1 MRANRWKRF
10 ARPVWLA
17 FAVATRATVLVG
29 ALIVACDAASAQQIT
44 GQPGAVS
51 ARAVVSMTGM
61 AVFEQIHG
69 LTNHPQK
76 AIQAPWPLGRTNGA
90 AQQTGAASSPA
101 APSAGALLGP
111 LGASGP
117 ATAINAAAAAAVQSP
132 PPAISFQAILDN
144 NTLIPPDTQGAVG
157 PNHVMTTLNSQVR
170 VQDRRGTNISTVSL
184 NNFWKAVG
192 NPDVFDPHLEYDSFN
207 DRWIFSAAAN
217 GMTDKSSVL
226 LAVSQNGD
234 PTGNWYLFRVDADPS
249 NVGWADYD
257 TLGFNKDWIV
267 VSVNMFPISFL
278 DPRLYIGENI
288 YVFSKTNLYANG
300 SGQFTL
306 FQDNSGVGFTMVPAG
321 TITGPV
327 GSEVLNLAAAY
338 TAPTNDWGPEDPFLF
353 GSGLQLGTNFGVDLD
368 DTRIM
373 NVVYRNGS
381 LWCSH
386 TIFLPSSV
394 ALFTTPFHAAAQWWQ
409 LSPDGEVQQ
418 LGRIEDPAGIASFAY
433 PSIAVNRCN
442 DVLIGYSSFSPT
454 QFVSADYSFRFASDP
469 PNTLQGDFVFKA
481 GEAPYFKDFGSFR
494 NRWGDYSATVV
505 DPANDLDFW
514 TLQEYAA
521 TPASFTFGTNV
532 ISFDLWGTWWA
543 QVDVANSPRAPNRV
557 EFSSAA
563 YQVNEATPGFATTRR
578 AMGRPSPP
586 WTTNRSPGH

>member
-1 MRANRWKRF
+1 
-10 ARPVWLA
+10 
-17 FAVATRATVLVG
+17 
-29 ALIVACDAASAQQIT
+29 
-44 GQPGAVS
+44 
-51 ARAVVSMTGM
+51 
-61 AVFEQIHG
+61 
-69 LTNHPQK
+69 
-76 AIQAPWPLGRTNGA
+76 
-90 AQQTGAASSPA
+90 
-101 APSAGALLGP
+101 
-111 LGASGP
+111 
-117 ATAINAAAAAAVQSP
+117 
-132 PPAISFQAILDN
+132 
-144 NTLIPPDTQGAVG
+144 
-157 PNHVMTTLNSQVR
+157 MTTLNSQVR
-170 VQDRRGTNISTVSL
+170 VQDRRGTNISTVGFTT
-184 NNFWKAVG
+184 FWKAVG
-192 NPDVFDPHLEYDSFN
+192 NPAFVSDPHLVYDPFN
-207 DRWIFSAAAN
+207 DRWIFSAIAEPF
-217 GMTDKSSVL
+217 TDKSSVL

-278 DPRLYIGENI
+278 SLSSYIGENI

-306 FQDNSGVGFTMVPAG
+306 FQDNSGVGFTMVPAVTFDNELSTMYLVQVANLIQNFFVISPVSRLQIS
-321 TITGPV
+321 TISGPV

-353 GSGLQLGTNFGVDLD
+353 GSGLQLGTNFGVDLGAS
-368 DTRIM
+368 RIM

-386 TIFLPSSV
+386 TIFLPSS
-394 ALFTTPFHAAAQWWQ
+394 LFSFTPFHAAAQWWQ
-409 LSPDGEVQQ
+409 LAPDGEVQQ

-481 GEAPYFKDFGSFR
+481 GEAPYFKTFGGFR

-532 ISFDLWGTWWA
+532 ITFDLWGTWWA
-543 QVDVANSPRAPNRV
+543 QVDVANSPRAPNRI
-557 EFSSAA
+557 EFSSSA
-563 YQVNEATPGFATTRR
+563 YQVNEATPGFATITVLN
-578 AMGRPSPP
+578 AGGAPGSIDYATSDGTALANVDYAPV
-586 WTTNRSPGH
+586 TGTLIFAAGQTSTNFSFLIYDNAVVNPNKTVNLTLSNPQAGAVLGCLSAAVLTIIDDETLALPAVAGEFNFSSYLN